1 MTAVFLS
8 SFNTFGFHGKSLIRA
23 EEMSN
28 EEIVHQPEYVSNE
41 RNAAEPEE
49 SRDTNADTVPGDTNQ
64 VLDNLPVNGDTTG
77 VNNQTA
83 PTEDFLA
90 GLTIEPLGRKL
101 VIKNVTPELVGK
113 LEACKF
119 YIKSNSEYKADASGN
134 RTILKPINDDKDLL
148 VLGFE
153 CAAYNENYLHIQS
166 KDNKIFKA
174 FGPFYRS
181 YNEFWG
187 SNDFMGWDIEKE
199 AIIGVP
205 NTYEYTTYKE
215 ENSFDEDKVEWQPCS
230 GDDISIPKYSNTK
243 KLSYAFRKKAASNN
257 FSSDIATVSEWDINY
272 DLGSEISYGG
282 DRFER
287 FRGIYY
293 KVAVFGKNEPTAVV
307 DFTEYVRRGGS
318 FDKIKIFIGRG
329 DDSSDE
335 KYEPIPN
342 EVYEGK
348 NSSTDTYILERPIK
362 EGESIL
368 LSLDG
373 KIRGFGGYGF
383 VEEEALSHLDISP
396 DGKWIEFRDALHN
409 TEYEYSIDNSD
420 YVRATRRRVKTGFD
434 GTNSVTVKVRGRN
447 WNRTTKREWIKTIS
461 NSTLD
466 SDELKALKGR
476 KIRVDLESC
485 TVFIEK
491 NKGDHYKEALPE
503 VQAPQASDLS
513 YLFGENDNGN
523 YTSFDT
529 LELED
534 GKYMIK
540 LPETSSDALK
550 GKKLFIKK
558 GSAVITISFHDFHQE
573 NKIVPKKIIGINEI
587 GPITGFTLI
596 KEKNS
601 DDDFVRPGSSEK
613 YAHTTRHGKGYAI
626 IKKNDATYILK
637 NRPYTDDGYRKIF
650 FDLRPGEPNI
660 WYKRFDQTDYP
671 IYIWND
677 EFEVNMATKPDEGI
691 LKDVSIEAYGNNQ
704 IVIHNVSDDLKD
716 KLKSYKWGELN
727 DFWNYKPL
735 ELEQLEGNDYL
746 IKGSKMWDGFTLALV
761 NAEGT
766 EGKIVG
772 PFKEN
777 SDYLFSPKSGKF
789 LGWDA
794 KESAILVPEEGFEY
808 TEYDDNEGFDK
819 DKSYSWKDIVN
830 KKIDIQKYSS
840 LAKKGIVLRKKAGG
854 LTLKSVVGTIPA
866 FNITHNLGLE
876 LEDAF
881 EGIYIKLDNVGEG
894 QSPVGVIDY
903 NMVSEDNLENISYHI
918 GKFVSNK
925 ESKKLKGAGL
935 GKIVSLPVTEGD
947 YIFLKNEAR
956 NDVRAYRLFADNE
969 PFSRTNIDVLDNG
982 KLIHLHRQ
990 NCWHQFEYKLDE
1002 NSEWK
1007 RADRNIIETGYTGS
1021 PITVKLRGRTFTS
1034 GFTNEWSIPIGQSSP
1049 EIADKDFA
1057 AMKRMGIN
1065 LDIKT
1070 GNFELKRNNSGLDL
1084 SSLRVRLSDENGTNS
1099 TELKDITSDGNW
1111 HRVFSLETAYMKSL
1125 RGKKIVIAK
1134 DGGRPLTI
1142 HFPSPEESLL
1152 PKPIQK
1158 EKTKTV
1164 KGLNE
1169 YTEIC
1174 REGENTYKNVNSYD
1188 FDWKTKSVELTP
1200 GKYHFR
1206 TLAYQKDEDWKH
1218 ILHGDK
1224 KYFYFVY
1231 GIDDLYMYFPSDD
1244 VIYEVKSENDA
1255 VNPPLQGGGS
1265 LGSGSIGGG
1274 NLSSGSTGGSENSDK
1289 NSQNKADDSKV
1300 TDNKAK
1306 ADDKVKTDDKAKT
1319 GNTDNKNKEG
1329 DAKAK
1334 DNQTNK
1340 ETDKPKA
1347 VKTTNT
1353 SINNVSASEKK
1364 VLQVLKNDSA
1374 RLENVMST
1382 GKVTINHNTLKN
1394 IFKDKAGELKTT
1406 LKVSAPKKNEW
1417 KETLEKSS
1425 FKKHTDYKPISK
1437 QVIKFTLKADN
1448 HEVKKKE
1455 LGKTRVKVVVDIDL
1469 KKAPKEV
1476 FVMNVDTGEIVKAT
1490 YNSTLNKLTFK
1501 AKDVGNFVVLNKV
1514 KGKTRVKSGG
1524 KGKKKKTAV

>member
-1 MTAVFLS
+1 MKKKFLALGLMTAVFLS
-8 SFNTFGFHGKSLIRA
+8 SFNTFGFHENSIVRA
-23 EEMSN
+23 EEVSN
-28 EEIVHQPEYVSNE
+28 EEIVTQPEGISNE
-41 RNAAEPEE
+41 GTAAEPEE
-49 SRDTNADTVPGDTNQ
+49 SRQTNADTVPSDTNQ

-77 VNNQTA
+77 VNNHTA

-101 VIKNVTPELVGK
+101 VIKNVTTELVGK

-119 YIKSNSEYKADASGN
+119 YIKSNSEYEADASGN
-134 RTILKPINDDKDLL
+134 RTILKPINDNKDLL
-148 VLGFE
+148 ITGFKCDE
-153 CAAYNENYLHIQS
+153 SDENYLHIQS
-166 KDNKIFKA
+166 NDNKVFKA

-181 YNEFWG
+181 YNEFW
-187 SNDFMGWDIEKE
+187 SDDFMGWDIEKE
-199 AIIGVP
+199 AIIGVS
-205 NTYEYTTYKE
+205 NTYEYATYKE
-215 ENSFDEDKVEWQPCS
+215 EDSFDEDKLEWQPCS
-230 GDDISIPKYSNTK
+230 GEDISIPKYSNIK
-243 KLSYAFRKKAASNN
+243 KLSYAFRKKAYSNH
-257 FSSDIATVSEWDINY
+257 FSSDIATVSDWDINY

-287 FRGIYY
+287 FRGIYC

-307 DFTEYVRRGGS
+307 DFTQYVRHGGS
-318 FDKIKIFIGRG
+318 YDNSI
-329 DDSSDE
+329 SE
-335 KYEPIPN
+335 KYKPIPS

-348 NSSTDTYILERPIK
+348 NPSTDTYILERPIE
-362 EGESIL
+362 EGENIF

-373 KIRGFGGYGF
+373 KIRGSGGYGF

-409 TEYEYSIDNSD
+409 TEYEYSIDNST

-434 GTNSVTVKVRGRN
+434 GTKPVTVKVRGRN
-447 WNRTTKREWIKTIS
+447 WFRTTKREWIKTIS
-461 NSTLD
+461 NNTLD
-466 SDELKALKGR
+466 SEELKDLKGR
-476 KIRVDLESC
+476 DIRVDLESC
-485 TVFIEK
+485 TVFIKKYE
-491 NKGDHYKEALPE
+491 GDHYKEESPK
-503 VQAPQASDLS
+503 VQNPKASELS

-534 GKYMIK
+534 GNYIIK

-558 GSAVITISFHDFHQE
+558 GSAVITISFHDFHPE

-587 GPITGFTLI
+587 GPITEFTLI
-596 KEKNS
+596 KEKGS
-601 DDDFVRPGSSEK
+601 EDDFVRPGSSEE
-613 YAHTTRHGKGYAI
+613 YARTTRHGKGYAI
-626 IKKNDATYILK
+626 AKKNDATYILK

-650 FDLRPGEPNI
+650 FDLRPGESNI

-677 EFEVNMATKPDEGI
+677 VFEVNMATKPDEAI
-691 LKDVSIEAYGNNQ
+691 LNDISIEAYGNNQ
-704 IVIHNVSDDLKD
+704 IVIRNVSDDLKE
-716 KLKSYKWGELN
+716 KLKDYKWGELN

-746 IKGSKMWDGFTLALV
+746 IKGSEMWDGFTLALV

-766 EGKIVG
+766 ERKIVG

-777 SDYLFSPKSGKF
+777 SDYIFSPKSGKF
-789 LGWDA
+789 VGWDA
-794 KESAILVPEEGFEY
+794 KEGAILVPEEGFEY
-808 TEYDDNEGFDK
+808 TEYDDDKGFDG
-819 DKSYSWKDIVN
+819 DKAYSWKDVVN
-830 KKIDIQKYSS
+830 KRIDIPKYSP
-840 LAKKGIVLRKKAGG
+840 LAKKGIAVRKKAGG
-854 LTLKSVVGTIPA
+854 LTLKSAVETIPA

-876 LEDAF
+876 LENAF

-903 NMVSEDNLENISYHI
+903 NKVSEDNLENISYHI

-925 ESKKLKGAGL
+925 ESKKLKGAGS
-935 GKIVSLPVTEGD
+935 GKIVRLPVTEGD

-982 KLIHLHRQ
+982 KLIHLNRQ
-990 NCWHQFEYKLDE
+990 NCWHQFEYKLDGD
-1002 NSEWK
+1002 NEWK

-1021 PITVKLRGRTFTS
+1021 LITVKLRGRTFKS
-1034 GFTNEWSIPIGQSSP
+1034 GFTNEWSIPIGQSSL
-1049 EIADKDFA
+1049 EIADKEFG

-1070 GNFELKRNNSGLDL
+1070 GNFELTKNDSGLDL
-1084 SSLRVRLSDENGTNS
+1084 SSLRVTLSDENGTNS
-1099 TELKDITSDGNW
+1099 TELRDISSDGDW
-1111 HRVFSLETAYMKSL
+1111 HRVFSLGTTYMKSL
-1125 RGKKIVIAK
+1125 RGKKIVISK
-1134 DGGRPLTI
+1134 DGSRPLTI

-1152 PKPIQK
+1152 PKPAQ
-1158 EKTKTV
+1158 EAKTKTV

-1174 REGENTYKNVNSYD
+1174 REGENTYKNVNSYN
-1188 FDWKTKSVELTP
+1188 FDWETKSVELTP

-1218 ILHGDK
+1218 ILDEDK
-1224 KYFYFVY
+1224 KYFRFVY
-1231 GIDDLYMYFPSDD
+1231 GVDELYMYLPSDD

-1255 VNPPLQGGGS
+1255 VNPPSQGG
-1265 LGSGSIGGG
+1265 
-1274 NLSSGSTGGSENSDK
+1274 GSTGGSENSDK
-1289 NSQNKADDSKV
+1289 NSQNKTDDSKV
-1300 TDNKAK
+1300 TDNKEK
-1306 ADDKVKTDDKAKT
+1306 ADDKAKT

-1340 ETDKPKA
+1340 EADKPKA

-1382 GKVTINHNTLKN
+1382 GKVTINHDTLKN

-1406 LKVSAPKKNEW
+1406 LKVNAPKKVEW

-1425 FKKHTDYKPISK
+1425 FKEHTNYKPISK
-1437 QVIKFTLKADN
+1437 QVIKFVLKADN
-1448 HEVKKKE
+1448 HKVESEE
-1455 LGKTRVKVVVDIDL
+1455 LGKTRIKVVVDIDL

-1501 AKDVGNFVVLNKV
+1501 AKDVGNFVVVNKV
-1514 KGKTRVKSGG
+1514 KGKTRVKSEV
-1524 KGKKKKTAV
+1524 KEKKKKD